1 MKHKFFFVLAAAA
14 LLASCGGPTG
24 SSNPIQSE
32 EPETSSS
39 EVVEAIT
46 ITVDKTEVSVEVG
59 KTAIVA
65 ATVTG
70 AMNKNVTWT
79 SSDPAVATVSGGTI
93 TGVKA
98 GSATI
103 TAKSVA
109 DETKTATVAVTV
121 TEPVVEITKISK
133 VLEIGSKLATT
144 GSDYSEEFTTRGVYT
159 GMNNVASQYNNKDQH
174 VARYIQDG
182 DSALLIYK
190 TYDEDWADVKIGDV
204 VEVTTAVCNFKGLIE
219 TGTGKTKSVKKVTD
233 PSIVASAPIVVSAT
247 SNPTLTSADVS
258 RRAHLEKVEVTGVST
273 SSSGNMTVTFSAG
286 EDKKE
291 ETLYLKGSDN
301 DLEQMAEVK
310 AKSLITLDTW
320 VGVGYNGEG
329 FQYTYFDNLTVDN
342 SNVPAAKEVKMGQIT
357 EAGSYIVEGVVTL
370 ITKAS
375 VVFDDGT
382 GAVSINYGSGKV
394 PTTYKVGQK
403 YKITGAA
410 SAYFGEYQF
419 DKDSEIVS
427 STVEV
432 AETFL
437 SKPSITNLEQL
448 TADTKEV
455 RNLVA
460 FEGTLIA
467 KKNGNYTNLY
477 FGGDMSTPAI
487 SPKNYG
493 GSFAVDGEYVVKGY
507 LTSWNSK
514 GSYFSLYVA
523 SAVRNHV
530 DVESI
535 ALDKTEASVKV
546 GAKTALV
553 STITPAAAD
562 QSVTWASDNTA
573 VATVEGGKVTGVAP
587 GTATI
592 TATSV
597 ADPTKS
603 ASATITVVADTA
615 TYTKVGSYNFGTG
628 NTTNAE
634 ITDSAT
640 ALARFASSKSAEFQE
655 SVVTGIKGISKLYAG
670 YANYYHFGLKFGGS
684 SAVGTMTTVLSASVS
699 RVVVKWIGWA
709 AADTLTVGDC
719 EPVASGS
726 KYSAAGV
733 ELREDRFDIT
743 ASNEVSFTFTNR
755 GFIQAIEYYTA
766 E

>member
-1 MKHKFFFVLAAAA
+1 MKGKFMKNKFFFVLAAAA
-14 LLASCGGPTG
+14 LLASCGPTN
-24 SSNPIQSE
+24 SSESSSVVNSSE
-32 EPETSSS
+32 SEISSS

-79 SSDPAVATVSGGTI
+79 SSDPTVATVSGGTI

-121 TEPVVEITKISK
+121 TEPVVEITKISQ
-133 VLEIGSKLATT
+133 VLEMGSKLSTDGKA
-144 GSDYSEEFTTRGVYT
+144 YSEEFTTRGVYT
-159 GMNNVASQYNNKDQH
+159 GMNNVVGQYDNKNQH

-182 DSALLIYK
+182 DSALLLFK

-204 VEVTTAVCNFKGLIE
+204 VEVTTAVCNYYGLVE
-219 TGTGKTKSVKKVTD
+219 TVVGKTKSVKKVTD

-273 SSSGNMTVTFSAG
+273 SSSGNMTVKFSAG

-291 ETLYLKGSDN
+291 EALYLKGTDN

-342 SNVPAAKEVKMGQIT
+342 SKVPAAKEAKMGEIT
-357 EAGSYIVEGVVTL
+357 EEGSYIVEGVVTL
-370 ITKAS
+370 ITKTA
-375 VVFDDGT
+375 VYFDDGT
-382 GAVSINYGSGKV
+382 GAVSIRYGSGKV
-394 PTTYKVGQK
+394 PSTYEVGQK

-419 DKDSEIVS
+419 AKDSEIVS

-437 SKPSITNLEQL
+437 SKPTITNLEQL
-448 TADTKEV
+448 KAGTKET

-460 FEGTLIA
+460 FEGTVIA
-467 KKNGNYTNLY
+467 KQNGNYTNLF

-487 SPKNYG
+487 SPKDYG
-493 GSFAVDGEYVVKGY
+493 GSFAVGGEYVVKGY
-507 LTSWNSK
+507 LASWNSK
-514 GSYFSLYVA
+514 SSYYSLYVA
-523 SAVRNHV
+523 SAVQNHY

-535 ALDKTEASVKV
+535 ALNKTEANVPCGES
-546 GAKTALV
+546 TTLV
-553 STITPAAAD
+553 ASILPAAAD
-562 QSVTWASDNTA
+562 QSVTWTSDKPE
-573 VATVEGGKVTGVAP
+573 VATVDGGVVTGVSEGIAV
-587 GTATI
+587 I
-592 TATSV
+592 TAASV
-597 ADPTKS
+597 ADPTKT
-603 ASATITVVADTA
+603 ATATVEVTKIPSSGDTVVKTINTYASTMTLSEDGLNLSITSGKATFNLFKNTAKSAIRTSDTDHVRCYQGSKVTVSVVDAKLVSVVFTA
-615 TYTKVGSYNFGTG
+615 THSDYLAPSTWENGTAVTEG
-628 NTTNAE
+628 LVTTVTAGE
-634 ITDSAT
+634 AVTSVSADC
-640 ALARFASSKSAEFQE
+640 AKQARFNKV
-655 SVVTGIKGISKLYAG
+655 VVTY
-670 YANYYHFGLKFGGS
+670 
-684 SAVGTMTTVLSASVS
+684 VL
-699 RVVVKWIGWA
+699 
-709 AADTLTVGDC
+709 D
-719 EPVASGS
+719 
-726 KYSAAGV
+726 
-733 ELREDRFDIT
+733 
-743 ASNEVSFTFTNR
+743 
-755 GFIQAIEYYTA
+755 
-766 E
+766 